1 MKIAVPTRQGLVDEH
16 FGHCESFTVF
26 TLDQDKAVAGEESF
40 TPPPG
45 CGCKSNV
52 ATTLKDMGV
61 GLLIGGNMG
70 EGAAAKLR
78 GAGIAVVRGASG
90 PVRQAVADWAAG
102 RLADSKIVCLS
113 HHGHEGCGN
122 H

>member
-1 MKIAVPTRQGLVDEH
+1 MKIAVPTRQGQVDEH

-26 TLDQDKAVAGEESF
+26 NLDENKAVAGEVSF

-45 CGCKSNV
+45 CGCKSEV
-52 ATTLKDMGV
+52 AGTLKGMGV
-61 GLLIGGNMG
+61 TLLIGGNMG

-78 GAGIAVVRGASG
+78 AAGIAVVRGASG
-90 PVRQAVADWAAG
+90 PVRDAVAAWAAG
-102 RLADSKIVCLS
+102 KLADSKIVCLS
-113 HHGHEGCGN
+113 HHGPEGCGN

>member
-26 TLDQDKAVAGEESF
+26 TLDDAKTVAAEESF

-52 ATTLKDMGV
+52 AATLKDMGV
-61 GLLIGGNMG
+61 SLLIGGNMG

-78 GAGIAVVRGASG
+78 SSGIAVVRGASG
-90 PVRQAVADWAAG
+90 PVRDAVAAWATG
-102 RLADSKIVCLS
+102 KLADSKLVCLS
-113 HHGHEGCGN
+113 HGHEGCGN

>member
-1 MKIAVPTRQGLVDEH
+1 MKIAVPTRQGRVDEH
-16 FGHCESFTVF
+16 FGHCESFTVL
-26 TLDQDKAVAGEESF
+26 TLDENRAVAGEESF

-52 ATTLKDMGV
+52 ATTLRDMGV
-61 GLLIGGNMG
+61 TLLIGGNMG
-70 EGAAAKLR
+70 EGAAVRLR
-78 GAGIAVVRGASG
+78 SEGIAVVRGASG

-102 RLADSKIVCLS
+102 RLADSKITCLS
-113 HHGHEGCGN
+113 HGHAGCGN

>member
-1 MKIAVPTRQGLVDEH
+1 MKIAVPTRQGRVDEH

-26 TLDQDKAVAGEESF
+26 TLDAAQAVTAEESF

-45 CGCKSNV
+45 CGCKSDV
-52 ATTLKDMGV
+52 AATLKAMGV
-61 GLLIGGNMG
+61 TLLIAGNLG

-78 GAGIAVVRGASG
+78 QAGVAVVRGAEG
-90 PVRQAVADWAAG
+90 PVRAAVAAWAAG
-102 RLADSKIVCLS
+102 RLADSEIVCRS
-113 HHGHEGCGN
+113 HGHEGCGA

>member
-26 TLDQDKAVAGEESF
+26 TLDASKAVAAEESF

-45 CGCKSNV
+45 CGCKSDV
-52 ATTLKDMGV
+52 AGTLKDLGV
-61 GLLIGGNMG
+61 TLLIGGNMG

-78 GAGIAVVRGASG
+78 QAGIAVVRGAAG
-90 PVRQAVADWAAG
+90 PVREAVAAWSAG
-102 RLADSKIVCLS
+102 RLADAKIVCMS
-113 HHGHEGCGN
+113 HGHEGCGN